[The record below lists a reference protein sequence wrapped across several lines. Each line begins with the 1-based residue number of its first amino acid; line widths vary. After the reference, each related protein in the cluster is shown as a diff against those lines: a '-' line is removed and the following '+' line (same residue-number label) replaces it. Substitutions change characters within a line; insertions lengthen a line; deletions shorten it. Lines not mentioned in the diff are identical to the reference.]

1 MDMTLTPTE
10 RTRLRRRPNRGV
22 FETDTI
28 YAILDEGF
36 VCHVAFTVEGQPYA
50 IPTGYARRG
59 DEIYVHGSAASRMLR
74 TLADGVDMCLTVTL
88 VDGLVL
94 ARSAFHHSMNY
105 RSVVV
110 LGKARLVTDEGE
122 KLQALRCF
130 TDHIIPGRWPDLRPV
145 TEQEL
150 KSTTVL
156 ALPIREA
163 SAKIRS
169 GPPIDDEEDYSWPI
183 WAGVVPLHT
192 RTGEPVPDERAQ
204 PDVEAPFSA
213 GRSGEGF
220 GARGTGAR

>member
-1 MDMTLTPTE
+1 MTLTPTE

-36 VCHVAFTVEGQPYA
+36 VCHIAFTVEGQPYA

-145 TEQEL
+145 TQQEL

-204 PDVEAPFSA
+204 PDVQAPFSA
-213 GRSGEGF
+213 GRPGEGF

>member
-1 MDMTLTPTE
+1 MDIALTPTE
-10 RTRLRRRPNRGV
+10 RTRLRRRPNRGA

-36 VCHVAFTVEGQPYA
+36 VCHIGFMAEGHPVV

-59 DEIYVHGSAASRMLR
+59 DDIYVHGSSASRMLR
-74 TLADGVDMCLTVTL
+74 ALGDGIDVCLTVTL

-110 LGKARLVTDEGE
+110 FGKARLVTDDRE
-122 KLQALRCF
+122 KIEALRCF
-130 TDHIIPGRWPDLRPV
+130 TDHIVPGRWPDLRPV
-145 TEQEL
+145 TDQEL
-150 KSTTVL
+150 RATSVL

-163 SAKIRS
+163 SAKIRT
-169 GPPIDDEEDYSWPI
+169 GPPLDAEDDHGWPV

-192 RTGEPVPDERAQ
+192 RTGEPVPD
-204 PDVEAPFSA
+204 DHVAPELPGLVFVGVGGDKS
-213 GRSGEGF
+213 
-220 GARGTGAR
+220 RGWLE